1 MRNNLSSLGRVES
14 FRLGFPVKCQNL
26 IQTRPL
32 VLRHIS
38 PDKQIS
44 ALGICHRRNPCHQTN
59 RSVSR
64 CKLCTNSCIFF
75 VFFFRTC
82 SQPDSH
88 IPETQA
94 AELALSLLSGLV
106 EKPFLQDDIQHGIKA
121 HVRPSSVYSPAAK
134 RGSIQ
139 PHTLMQL
146 CTHWQRCSWTHMGT
160 HTRNRKKKLS
170 SHVVHR
176 N

>member
-1 MRNNLSSLGRVES
+1 MHNNLSSLGRVES
-14 FRLGFPVKCQNL
+14 FRLGFPVKRQNL

-38 PDKQIS
+38 RDKQIS
-44 ALGICHRRNPCHQTN
+44 ALGICHHRNPCHQTN

-64 CKLCTNSCIFF
+64 CKLCTNSSIFF
-75 VFFFRTC
+75 WGFFPYVLSAKF
-82 SQPDSH
+82 SH
-88 IPETQA
+88 TRNTGGR
-94 AELALSLLSGLV
+94 ALSLLSGLV

-121 HVRPSSVYSPAAK
+121 HVRPSSVYNPAAK

-146 CTHWQRCSWTHMGT
+146 CTHWQRCS
-160 HTRNRKKKLS
+160 
-170 SHVVHR
+170 
-176 N
+176 